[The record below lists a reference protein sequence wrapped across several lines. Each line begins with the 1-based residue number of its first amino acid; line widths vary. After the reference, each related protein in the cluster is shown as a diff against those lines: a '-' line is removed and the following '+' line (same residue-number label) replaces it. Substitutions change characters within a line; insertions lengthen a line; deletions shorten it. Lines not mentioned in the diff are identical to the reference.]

1 MTTEQDSQM
10 SRERFNELASKVVVA
25 ALFTTLWVNLLGDF
39 MRTGHIT
46 GLFLLASEALV
57 VVFTIVR
64 RPARTV
70 DRSVVAAA
78 MTSISMAAPALLRAA
93 DSGGLVSD
101 AATALLSVV
110 GLTLIIAGKLTLG
123 RSFGLVPAN
132 RGVVARG
139 PYSFVRHPI
148 YAGYLTTHLAFL
160 IAHPRPWNLAV
171 LLVADTAL
179 VLRALKEERLLATDI
194 EYEAYC
200 RRVGW
205 HLVPGVF

>member
-1 MTTEQDSQM
+1 M
-10 SRERFNELASKVVVA
+10 SRERLNELASRFVVA
-25 ALFTTLWVNLLGDF
+25 ALFTALSVNLVGDF
-39 MRTGHIT
+39 IRTGRIT
-46 GLFLLASEALV
+46 GLFLIVSEGLV
-57 VVFTIVR
+57 VILTIAR
-64 RPARTV
+64 RPASHV
-70 DRSVVAAA
+70 DRSFLAAVV
-78 MTSISMAAPALLRAA
+78 TFVSMATPSMLRSAESGAL
-93 DSGGLVSD
+93 VPD
-101 AATALLSVV
+101 AATAVMSLV
-110 GLTLIIAGKLTLG
+110 GLALIIAGKLTLG

-139 PYSFVRHPI
+139 PYTFVRHPI

-171 LLVADTAL
+171 LAVADTAL